1 MNRKH
6 VVVIS
11 GAGISAESGVKT
23 FRDHGGLWEEHRVED
38 VATPQAWERDQGLVL
53 RFYDERRKQL
63 LAVDPN
69 PAHQACVRLEEG
81 FDVTMVTQ
89 NVDNLHERAG
99 SENVV
104 HLHGLLT
111 QARSSIDPY
120 EIHEIDG
127 WELKKGQLCSHGQQL
142 RPNIVWFGESVPM
155 MGVASRIVDCAD
167 IIIVVGT
174 SLNVYP
180 AASLVDFANPEIPI
194 YIVDP
199 GDPHF
204 PNRGNITHVK
214 EKAGAALPRLVDSL
228 LKDAY

>member
-1 MNRKH
+1 MNRQH

-11 GAGISAESGVKT
+11 GAGISAESGVRT
-23 FRDHGGLWEEHRVED
+23 FRDNGGLWEEHRVED
-38 VATPQAWERDQGLVL
+38 VATPQAWERDQDLVL
-53 RFYDERRKQL
+53 RFYNERRKQL
-63 LAVDPN
+63 LGVEPN
-69 PAHQACVRLEEG
+69 PAHHACVKLEEG
-81 FDVTMVTQ
+81 FHVTVVTQ

-111 QARSSIDPY
+111 QARSSIDSN

-127 WELKKGQLCSHGQQL
+127 WELKKGQVCSYDRQL

-155 MGVASRIVDCAD
+155 MGVASRIVDSAD

-194 YIVDP
+194 YVVDP
-199 GDPHF
+199 GDPQF
-204 PNRGNITHVK
+204 PDHGNITHVK
-214 EKAGAALPRLVDSL
+214 EKAGAALPGL
-228 LKDAY
+228 